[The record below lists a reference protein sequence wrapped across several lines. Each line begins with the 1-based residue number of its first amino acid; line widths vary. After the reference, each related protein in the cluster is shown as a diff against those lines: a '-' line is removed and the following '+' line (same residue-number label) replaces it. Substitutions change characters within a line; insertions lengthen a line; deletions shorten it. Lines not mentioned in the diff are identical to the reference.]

1 MGGFVETQ
9 TPVGFYAKS
18 DMPVNP
24 SDSEHFW
31 LGFIVFQKI
40 SVTHKKEHILN
51 RAQVND
57 E

>member
-1 MGGFVETQ
+1 METQ